1 MKTYVVNLARSI
13 DRRVYMEN
21 LLKTY
26 SNLDV
31 EFIDAVDGR
40 IMSEGECNESFD
52 IKRFAKEMLKEV
64 RPGEIGC
71 TLSHQKCYKKIVSD
85 GEQSA
90 VIFED
95 DLIFNEDITLL
106 IPKIEDWLDCDEPRV
121 LLLSGWFWH
130 TSSHLFDKKH
140 KISKVIDGYLT
151 HGYALNRNA
160 AKLMIDNKPWY
171 VADSWN
177 MFAKRGIKIYGLKPH
192 PCDQDWSGIF
202 TTVVNDENQRN
213 VNFLDVKNWIKIKKR
228 SAMQKLLKSLGK
240 FEKPER

>member
-71 TLSHQKCYKKIVSD
+71 TLSHQN
-85 GEQSA
+85 
-90 VIFED
+90 VI
-95 DLIFNEDITLL
+95 
-106 IPKIEDWLDCDEPRV
+106 KR
-121 LLLSGWFWH
+121 LS
-130 TSSHLFDKKH
+130 LMEN
-140 KISKVIDGYLT
+140 KV
-151 HGYALNRNA
+151 R
-160 AKLMIDNKPWY
+160 
-171 VADSWN
+171 
-177 MFAKRGIKIYGLKPH
+177 
-192 PCDQDWSGIF
+192 
-202 TTVVNDENQRN
+202 
-213 VNFLDVKNWIKIKKR
+213 
-228 SAMQKLLKSLGK
+228 
-240 FEKPER
+240 